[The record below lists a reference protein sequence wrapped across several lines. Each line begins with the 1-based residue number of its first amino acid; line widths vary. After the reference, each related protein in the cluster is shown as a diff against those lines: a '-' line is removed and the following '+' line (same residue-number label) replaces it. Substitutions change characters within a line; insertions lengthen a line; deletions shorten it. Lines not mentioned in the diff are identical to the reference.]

1 MTTETPDRAALIE
14 TERGR
19 ISPGSTPETPV
30 QALEAIVTTLN
41 STPEPNFDLILE
53 VGSGPLE
60 TLLRQG
66 HEEMLWP
73 RIERLARDD
82 PRFRRALSVAWAYD
96 SPMLARRD
104 ALLSELGEHRAVT
117 LRFVAEPNSFEDADG
132 FAWRALEVSGVPEGA
147 GLAQTL
153 RAIADVIEGSAA
165 GK

>member
-19 ISPGSTPETPV
+19 VSPGSAPETPV
-30 QALEAIVTTLN
+30 QALDAIVTTLH
-41 STPEPNFDLILE
+41 STPEPDFELIME

-60 TLLRQG
+60 ALLRQG

-82 PRFRRALSVAWAYD
+82 ERFRRALSVAWAYD

-104 ALLSELGEHRAVT
+104 ALLAELGEHREVT
-117 LRFVAEPNSFEDADG
+117 LRFVAEPNTFDDADG
-132 FAWRALEVSGVPEGA
+132 FEWRALEVKGVPAGS

-153 RAIADVIEGSAA
+153 RAIADVIEGSNA